1 MQQVLIGIILV
12 LGLGSFYLYNQNQVL
27 SANNLALEGAVQEQQ
42 MAMDA
47 MKESF
52 ERQGKALNNL
62 ASKNAQIEQEMNSYL
77 DIFRRHNLNQLAVAK
92 PGMIEKRI
100 NDATNQ
106 VFESIENDS
115 KELDTLDDPSNEI
128 NPNNLS
134 LIHI

>member
-1 MQQVLIGIILV
+1 MQQMLIGIILV
-12 LGLGSFYLYNQNQVL
+12 LGLGSYYLYNQNQVL
-27 SANNLALEGAVQEQQ
+27 SANNLALEGAVAEQQ
-42 MAMDA
+42 AAMEV
-47 MKESF
+47 MKESY

-115 KELDTLDDPSNEI
+115 KELDTLDDPSNDI
-128 NPNNLS
+128 NPNN
-134 LIHI
+134 

>member
-1 MQQVLIGIILV
+1 MNQMFMGIILI
-12 LGLGSFYLYNQNQVL
+12 LGLATFYLYNQNQTL

-47 MKESF
+47 MRESF
-52 ERQGKALNNL
+52 EKQGKALNNL

-100 NDATNQ
+100 NDSTMQ

-115 KELDTLDDPSNEI
+115 KELDSLDDPSADI
-128 NPNNLS
+128 NPNN
-134 LIHI
+134 

>member
-1 MQQVLIGIILV
+1 MNQMFMGIILI
-12 LGLGSFYLYNQNQVL
+12 LGLATFYLYNQNQTL
-27 SANNLALEGAVQEQQ
+27 TANNLALEGAVQEQQ

-47 MKESF
+47 MRESF
-52 ERQGKALNNL
+52 EKQGKALNNL

-100 NDATNQ
+100 NDSTMQ

-115 KELDTLDDPSNEI
+115 KELDSLDDPSADI
-128 NPNNLS
+128 NPNN
-134 LIHI
+134 